1 MAHAGLSR
9 EGSMTRI
16 GFVVAA
22 VFALAF
28 VLFPQGHAPRPA
40 WAVAS
45 SAYIAEPTAKPL
57 SDGEI
62 KKIESYMRQ
71 VFGNPGI
78 RLVRTPPDA
87 DVYLGEHFLGVVY
100 PDDDKHGRTFYFE
113 MSIFD
118 TEVEESPPARR
129 HR

>member
-1 MAHAGLSR
+1 
-9 EGSMTRI
+9 MTRI

-28 VLFPQGHAPRPA
+28 VLFPQGHAPRPV

-57 SDGEI
+57 AEGEI
-62 KKIESYMRQ
+62 RKIESYMRQ

-118 TEVEESPPARR
+118 VEVEESPPSRR
-129 HR
+129 RR

>member
-1 MAHAGLSR
+1 
-9 EGSMTRI
+9 MTRI

-57 SDGEI
+57 SVGEI
-62 KKIESYMRQ
+62 WKIESYMRQ
-71 VFGNPGI
+71 VFGNTGI

-87 DVYLGEHFLGVVY
+87 DVYLGEHFRAAAGPWHHYTYL
-100 PDDDKHGRTFYFE
+100 PRIR
-113 MSIFD
+113 SIAAKF
-118 TEVEESPPARR
+118 
-129 HR
+129 